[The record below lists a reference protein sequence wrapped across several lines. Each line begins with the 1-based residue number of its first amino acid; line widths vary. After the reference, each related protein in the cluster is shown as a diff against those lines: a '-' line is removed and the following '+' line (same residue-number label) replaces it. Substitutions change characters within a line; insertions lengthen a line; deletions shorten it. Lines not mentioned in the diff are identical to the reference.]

1 MKCTLTVPTMVSDT
15 VHSNDKYLIDRVINR
30 FTVKQVSS
38 YSLDPLKYRFELL
51 ILGNVRSGSQTHTL
65 PELLQPHKTIE
76 LSSIRQ
82 QLISDELVKMYQS
95 GMSLADLAKQ
105 TGIAQTTIRAR
116 LIKSGIEM
124 RPKFSIPFEQAR
136 RKTGKRNILPYYGFC
151 YFQGRVVPNPKEYD
165 HLMKV
170 YNLWKMRMNP
180 NAIAKHLNSK
190 KIPPRSA
197 TNWNRNSIVN
207 IINRFEKRL
216 IVFKNGQ
223 LEFQ

>member
-1 MKCTLTVPTMVSDT
+1 M
-15 VHSNDKYLIDRVINR
+15 
-30 FTVKQVSS
+30 
-38 YSLDPLKYRFELL
+38 
-51 ILGNVRSGSQTHTL
+51 
-65 PELLQPHKTIE
+65 QPHKTIE

-136 RKTGKRNILPYYGFC
+136 RKTGKRNTLPYYGFC

-165 HLMKV
+165 HLMKI
-170 YNLWKMRMNP
+170 YNLWKMGMNP
-180 NAIAKHLNSK
+180 NAISEHLNSK

-197 TNWNRNSIVN
+197 TCWNRNSIVN